1 MRDIKSSLDPR
12 VSDRTVMISQDLSA
26 SEEVELLSFLDKNN
40 NVFTWQTS
48 DLTGVSRDI
57 VQHKL

>member
-1 MRDIKSSLDPR
+1 MRDKKSSLDPR
-12 VSDRTVMISQDLSA
+12 VSDRIVMISQDLSA

>member
-12 VSDRTVMISQDLSA
+12 VSDKTVMISQDLSA